1 MPSHYSM
8 TRNSPLKMNYMKDGK
23 KKSLTLP
30 EPMMKPKKMLSKRQK
45 NLMKTHS
52 EHHSKEH
59 LDLMKDL
66 MKKGYCFEQAHEI
79 AQKVEGK

>member
-1 MPSHYSM
+1 M
-8 TRNSPLKMNYMKDGK
+8 TRNSPLKIEYTKDGK

>member
-1 MPSHYSM
+1 M

-52 EHHSKEH
+52 KHHTKKH
-59 LDLMKDL
+59 LDLMTNL
-66 MKKGYCFEQAHEI
+66 MKQGFCFEQAHEL
-79 AQKVEGK
+79 AMKKVGKKKKKK

>member
-1 MPSHYSM
+1 M